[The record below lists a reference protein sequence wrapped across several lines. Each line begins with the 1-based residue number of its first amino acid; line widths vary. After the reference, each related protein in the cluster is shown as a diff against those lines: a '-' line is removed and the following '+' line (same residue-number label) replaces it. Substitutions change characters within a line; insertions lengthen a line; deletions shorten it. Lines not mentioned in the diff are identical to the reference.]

1 MFPKTVE
8 DDADKAAN
16 EAAKEKGDE
25 QAAKDIRKQNEN
37 RGIFGSISDFFTGAG
52 QEREEQA
59 QRLETGEEKRYGFF
73 GELAGGGQ
81 VSGPSGTD
89 VIPARLTDG
98 EFVMSKGAV
107 DAFGTDFMESINAAG
122 GGNNRPK
129 KSSGTIYAAG
139 GGQIGAR
146 RGSGYGSPQGGFER
160 YPSSEDLHLKKSSAE
175 LLLVLVDGTLSP
187 DQT

>member
-1 MFPKTVE
+1 MGSSLVTSSQ
-8 DDADKAAN
+8 DK
-16 EAAKEKGDE
+16 KG
-25 QAAKDIRKQNEN
+25 
-37 RGIFGSISDFFTGAG
+37 
-52 QEREEQA
+52 EEQA

-107 DAFGTDFMESINAAG
+107 DAFGTDFMESLNAAG

-146 RGSGYGSPQGGFER
+146 IGVEVLGMV
-160 YPSSEDLHLKKSSAE
+160 
-175 LLLVLVDGTLSP
+175 VLVGVI
-187 DQT
+187 

>member
-1 MFPKTVE
+1 MQMRQRKKRVTNKQQQDIRAQNEIEIFPKI
-8 DDADKAAN
+8 
-16 EAAKEKGDE
+16 G
-25 QAAKDIRKQNEN
+25 
-37 RGIFGSISDFFTGAG
+37 DFFTGAG

-89 VIPARLTDG
+89 VVPARLTDG

-107 DAFGTDFMESINAAG
+107 DTFGTDFMESINAAG

-139 GGQIGAR
+139 GGQIG
-146 RGSGYGSPQGGFER
+146 
-160 YPSSEDLHLKKSSAE
+160 K
-175 LLLVLVDGTLSP
+175 LVGVEVLGMDILVDLVILKAMTWKS
-187 DQT
+187 